1 MHRVC
6 NGNAWCMSMK
16 VKHQISRTSHEA
28 SKLEKGKKDEVWKR
42 SRVRMSCFEK
52 NTEESEQYSV
62 ADFQGGP
69 YKDIRMS
76 NNESEWCNVITV
88 FPVED
93 TLKEG

>member
-1 MHRVC
+1 
-6 NGNAWCMSMK
+6 
-16 VKHQISRTSHEA
+16 
-28 SKLEKGKKDEVWKR
+28 
-42 SRVRMSCFEK
+42 MSCFEK

-69 YKDIRMS
+69 YKDIRIS